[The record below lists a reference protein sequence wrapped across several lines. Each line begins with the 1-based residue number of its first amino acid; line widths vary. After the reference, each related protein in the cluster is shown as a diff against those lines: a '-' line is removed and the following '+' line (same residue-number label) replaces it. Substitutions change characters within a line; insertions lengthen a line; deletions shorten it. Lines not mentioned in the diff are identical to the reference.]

1 MGPMVSAR
9 VPAKLHDRTNEQLNA
24 MGSTP
29 AELINR
35 ACSEFVSA
43 GKLPGPS
50 SEFQPGRRML
60 GETERAKLTTSISAA
75 SSPVPE
81 SYFADKLYDEILEAE
96 HGIEYEELEL

>member
-1 MGPMVSAR
+1 
-9 VPAKLHDRTNEQLNA
+9 
-24 MGSTP
+24 
-29 AELINR
+29 
-35 ACSEFVSA
+35 
-43 GKLPGPS
+43 
-50 SEFQPGRRML
+50 ML